1 MNSPAHTH
9 IITKDRSAKPIHFC
23 LHFHFA
29 RVVWLLSRSPASI
42 ELDGRS
48 SESDA
53 SARSTAKAHHTGANV
68 PAQKQKH
75 GQSHGQK
82 PVLRRKVAAAG
93 AAKPKVPTRVEPAAV
108 KQQQPQTVVNR
119 ARGTLH
125 GLSTIKRHGNVRVT
139 PNTDYLAV

>member
-1 MNSPAHTH
+1 MQLNQSIYVCIFTSHVPSG
-9 IITKDRSAKPIHFC
+9 RPVS
-23 LHFHFA
+23 FA
-29 RVVWLLSRSPASI
+29 GASI

-48 SESDA
+48 SDSDA

-68 PAQKQKH
+68 PSQKQKH

-82 PVLRRKVAAAG
+82 PVLRRKVAAGGA